1 MSGCPLITLFQ
12 HILRDFSCFYQLD
25 HILWTYLLLTTYQDY
40 LLSICKYFISSL
52 FDMATKPVL
61 SFWLILKT
69 LRFRAVIPRSLDSQ
83 KRKSSVFFIGS
94 LNPWIL

>member
-1 MSGCPLITLFQ
+1 MSGCPLKTLFQ

-69 LRFRAVIPRSLDSQ
+69 LRFRAVH
-83 KRKSSVFFIGS
+83 SSHMTCFGFS
-94 LNPWIL
+94 S

>member
-1 MSGCPLITLFQ
+1 MSGCPLKTLFQ

-69 LRFRAVIPRSLDSQ
+69 LRFRAVLCVD
-83 KRKSSVFFIGS
+83 FIIYPFSIFAG
-94 LNPWIL
+94 LLIEL

>member
-1 MSGCPLITLFQ
+1 MSGCPLKTLFQ

-69 LRFRAVIPRSLDSQ
+69 LRFRAVYIQRIH
-83 KRKSSVFFIGS
+83 FIF
-94 LNPWIL
+94 ILMKEPIHIGFMGLL